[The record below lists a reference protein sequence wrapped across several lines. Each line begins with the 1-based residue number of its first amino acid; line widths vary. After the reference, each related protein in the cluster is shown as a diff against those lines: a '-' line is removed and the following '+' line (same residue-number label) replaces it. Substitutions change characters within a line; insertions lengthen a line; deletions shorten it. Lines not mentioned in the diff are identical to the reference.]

1 MSNLKNKKSKEDNMP
16 LYHGRKP
23 MNRREFLASGALP
36 FAASMAMPSLLT
48 MFARS
53 GVAQAQEL
61 CKASGVKMAPIV
73 NVNLSGG
80 AGLSAQWIALN
91 EGRELL
97 QKYHRIGLGLSSQL
111 ALQVEKA
118 FKNNAPFWSG
128 SGFLAGLKTSNVA
141 NLAGMAMSNAHF
153 VGMCQQSAND
163 SDSNKFSIAGLV
175 DKAGLKGK
183 ILPPLGRFDNG
194 IGVSNSLAFLAGT
207 PPLIVNNADNIVNAL
222 GVADRLAQL
231 SQTQKTALFK
241 TVTSI
246 SEGQAR
252 KISSLTG
259 GSVLS
264 YLLGSAQ
271 RDNTVL
277 IENPSSLDINPLSNA
292 AFAQVWG
299 LNANT
304 AKGSADYVHASL
316 VYNAINGNAGS
327 IGIELGGYDYHG
339 NDRVTVTTPRDLAA
353 GVVVGKILQSFH
365 VMNTKGFI
373 YVNTDGG
380 VGAAASDAPGASFTA
395 DRGDAGAVYMI
406 AYDPTGTVESTD
418 SQLGHMKNSPD
429 AEAVDESFLV
439 GGSPEVGA
447 AAVFANYL
455 AFNGMINKFSSIPE
469 TGRIFDTDQLDKIV
483 KIHGKG

>member
-1 MSNLKNKKSKEDNMP
+1 MTSKKNNNTTQPTP

-23 MNRREFLASGALP
+23 MNRREFLASGTIP
-36 FAASMAMPSLLT
+36 FAASMTLPSLLT
-48 MFARS
+48 LFARS
-53 GVAQAQEL
+53 GVAEAQEL
-61 CKASGVKMAPIV
+61 CKGSSSKMIPIV

-80 AGLSAQWIALN
+80 AGLTAQWIPLT

-97 QKYHRIGLGLSSQL
+97 QKYQKIGLGLSSQL

-141 NLAGMAMSNAHF
+141 NLAVNAMNNAHF
-153 VGMCQQSAND
+153 VGMCQQSQND
-163 SDSNKFSIAGLV
+163 SDTNKFSIAGLV

-194 IGVSNSLAFLAGT
+194 VGVSNALALVSGT

-222 GVADRLAQL
+222 GVADRLGTLNQN
-231 SQTQKTALFK
+231 QKTALFK
-241 TVTSI
+241 T
-246 SEGQAR
+246 
-252 KISSLTG
+252 ISSLSDSQVRKVANYTG
-259 GSVLS
+259 GSALN
-264 YLLGSAQ
+264 YLLGSATK
-271 RDNTVL
+271 DNTNL
-277 IENPSSLDINPLSNA
+277 IENPSSLDINPLSNQ

-339 NDRVTVTTPRDLAA
+339 SDRVTVTTPRDLAA

-365 VMNTKGFI
+365 VMNSKGFI

-380 VGAAASDAPGASFTA
+380 VGAAASDTPGASFTA

-406 AYDPTGTVESTD
+406 AYDPSNSTESSD
-418 SQLGHMKNSPD
+418 SQLGHMKNNPD
-429 AEAVDESFLV
+429 AEAADETFLV

-447 AAVFANYL
+447 AAIFANYL
-455 AFNGMINKFSSIPE
+455 SFNGMINKFSSLPE
-469 TGRIFDTDQLDKIV
+469 TGRLFDSAQLEKIV
-483 KIHGKG
+483 KIHGKS